1 MYFAHIWNK
10 FNIHGYK
17 IALIVLMLVSC
28 YHSQAQQRTKR
39 INLPNYDHN
48 KIHYGFLLG
57 GMSSK
62 YRINYNQDFTTP
74 RFDSLHSIVPGNLG
88 GFKLGF
94 VVNFLL
100 FQYLDVRVLPTVGFY
115 QNNLQY
121 RFTDGTTITELRDPT
136 YVELPLLLKYKSV
149 RRGNARMYLLGGIT
163 PSIRAAGK
171 GTDDEERLLIKSTNI
186 AFELGVGFD
195 LYQQLF
201 KFSPE
206 IRYSFGLINVLEKE
220 KNSFSAALDRIS
232 THNLTFY
239 ITFEGGPSELKQ
251 LKRKNA
257 GF

>member
-1 MYFAHIWNK
+1 MYFTHFWNK
-10 FNIHGYK
+10 FDIHRCK
-17 IALIVLMLVSC
+17 IGLIILLFC
-28 YHSQAQQRTKR
+28 LCFGLKAQQRSKR
-39 INLPNYDHN
+39 INLPNYDLSN
-48 KIHYGFLLG
+48 IHYGFMLG

-62 YRINYNQDFTTP
+62 YRITYNEDFTTP
-74 RFDSLHSIVPGNLG
+74 RFDSLHSVVPGNLG
-88 GFKLGF
+88 GFKLSL
-94 VVNFLL
+94 VVNILL
-100 FQYLDVRVLPTVGFY
+100 YQYLDVRILPTFAFY
-115 QNNLQY
+115 QNNLTY
-121 RFTDGTTITELRDPT
+121 RFTDGTSITELRDPT

-149 RRGNARMYLLGGIT
+149 RRSNARMYLLGGIT

-171 GTDDEERLLIKSTNI
+171 GTDDEERLLIRSTNI
-186 AFELGVGFD
+186 SFELGAGFD

-206 IRYSFGLINVLEKE
+206 IRYSFSLVNVLEKE

-251 LKRKNA
+251 VKRKNA